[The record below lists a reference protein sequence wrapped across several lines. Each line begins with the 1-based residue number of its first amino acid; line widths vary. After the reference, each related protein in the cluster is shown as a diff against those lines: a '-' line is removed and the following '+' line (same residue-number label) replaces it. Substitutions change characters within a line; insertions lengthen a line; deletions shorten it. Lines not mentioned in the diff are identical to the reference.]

1 VGRGRPAN
9 HGRRPHRPADLVDVL
24 VPVGPAGPWLGARP
38 LDDHARPHHP
48 VAGPPDPL
56 TTPSAQANR
65 SPPPKRHCPSD
76 AVSRYQTA
84 CSGLHGAVLAMPRL
98 LLETVQH
105 AGMCSPT
112 AVLSALG
119 VLARLVW
126 QQIGWSAGPGAVATS
141 SELRSHP
148 SCNVLATRSQGTT
161 GNQRFAWSAYIWS
174 PPPESNRRPHPYH
187 RWSARSGDN
196 AAPRSALQN
205 RKWLAV
211 SRIEKWGA
219 ARRYAARLLAN
230 HWHASRSDAQW
241 WRA

>member
-1 VGRGRPAN
+1 MRGRC
-9 HGRRPHRPADLVDVL
+9 RRITRPYRGVSGWAARGQLAL
-24 VPVGPAGPWLGARP
+24 RP
-38 LDDHARPHHP
+38 LL
-48 VAGPPDPL
+48 VVQGCVLGPL
-56 TTPSAQANR
+56 
-65 SPPPKRHCPSD
+65 
-76 AVSRYQTA
+76 
-84 CSGLHGAVLAMPRL
+84 
-98 LLETVQH
+98 
-105 AGMCSPT
+105 CSPSPGWKRPGSQAT
-112 AVLSALG
+112 TLVRGIDRTGGRPTHSDRIPTG
-119 VLARLVW
+119 KCSPARSTGPER
-126 QQIGWSAGPGAVATS
+126 QTDQRFGWS
-141 SELRSHP
+141 ERM
-148 SCNVLATRSQGTT
+148 
-161 GNQRFAWSAYIWS
+161 WS